1 MNATPRPGQRYAA
14 LGSSFATG
22 PGIRPRVAAA
32 PRRAGR
38 SRRNYAHLLAER
50 LGLELHDVTCSGAA
64 AAGMRG
70 ATAEGPGQV
79 EALTRDT
86 ALVTVTCG
94 GNDVGYVGALTL
106 ASLPRPVLGLPAV
119 RRRLDAMMSAS
130 DERFTAL
137 PETLDRLYAAIRERA
152 PEATLVVVDY
162 LTILPPPGRP
172 ARPVSP
178 EVHGWGLEVAAR
190 LEEETAAAARR
201 AGAVLVRAGAA
212 SQGHHA
218 WSDEPWTSHKVLNG
232 GEGGFL
238 HPTAAGMAAEA
249 SLVAEALAGEPGR
262 M

>member
-1 MNATPRPGQRYAA
+1 
-14 LGSSFATG
+14 
-22 PGIRPRVAAA
+22 VAAA

-201 AGAVLVRAGAA
+201 AGAVLVRAGRRARGTTPGRTSPGPATRSSTAERAA
-212 SQGHHA
+212 SSTPPLPA
-218 WSDEPWTSHKVLNG
+218 WPPRRPSSPRRWRANP
-232 GEGGFL
+232 GECDDL
-238 HPTAAGMAAEA
+238 
-249 SLVAEALAGEPGR
+249 R
-262 M
+262 